1 LIDLAQATDSR
12 LKGYNGRVTHPHLAM
27 ERTYCAQC
35 GCPKGFVSME
45 SYEFI
50 RFNNILVLCDQC
62 QHDLQVKYGDL
73 PLAECPIEEFRPDA
87 IVGGRS

>member
-1 LIDLAQATDSR
+1 MIDLAQAIDSR

-35 GCPKGFVSME
+35 GRPKGYVSME

-50 RFNNILVLCDQC
+50 QVNNILVLCDQC
-62 QHDLQVKYGDL
+62 DHDLETKCGQL
-73 PLAECPIEEFRPDA
+73 PLARCSIKEM
-87 IVGGRS
+87 S